1 MDNNDR
7 WIIDHFEEI
16 VDRYGG
22 ECIAVVNE
30 EVVAVDHSLKRVEE
44 EAKREYP
51 DKEPSVLRVPK
62 KEDLVCILIL

>member
-1 MDNNDR
+1 MDKNDR

-16 VDRYGG
+16 VDKYGG

-30 EVVAVDHSLKRVEE
+30 EIVAIDPSLKRVEE
-44 EAKREYP
+44 EAEKKYP

-62 KEDLVCILIL
+62 KESLVCILIL